1 MKEIQSC
8 WCKMLT
14 MNMVSKRST
23 TVNTYLTAVSYW
35 KYFNLRGFVVQWRI
49 MERNETLCFD
59 KSERLWNGE
68 KGM

>member
-1 MKEIQSC
+1 
-8 WCKMLT
+8 MLT
-14 MNMVSKRST
+14 MNTVSKRST
-23 TVNTYLTAVSYW
+23 TVNAQLNAQLTAVSYW
-35 KYFNLRGFVVQWRI
+35 KYFNLRGFVVQRRI